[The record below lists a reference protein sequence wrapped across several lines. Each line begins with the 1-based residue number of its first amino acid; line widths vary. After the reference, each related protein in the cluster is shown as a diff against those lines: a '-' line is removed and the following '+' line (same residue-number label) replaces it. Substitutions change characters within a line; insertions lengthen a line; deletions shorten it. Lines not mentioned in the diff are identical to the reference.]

1 MAFISSNQVV
11 AENTSVAIGG
21 HNLGDVTIT
30 TGLSDTQFETLQ
42 TQLKS
47 ISAQLDGASEVTQR
61 DAIDNLLNSQID
73 EIAELIKQHKS
84 ITALDL
90 LEKLYKRVAENASG
104 KIRFRIKANIGICH
118 HLNGDNDKAALFLL
132 DAYDQAPS
140 EPKAISNKV
149 LALLFQGKSE
159 DAFKFGKEHLTE
171 NSLNEALAGYLIQ
184 AVKAIPEVINP
195 LEHVP
200 VALQNTLSVLLGHVH
215 FLMHRGK
222 YGDWWGAAHKG
233 AELYPESVEFK
244 RYSAIADLEDIFNTL
259 KTDNSFSTTLEQH
272 LKLKQVAVVLNE
284 VWTKSVSSEAGL
296 LDEDKADFC
305 NLANIFYFLR
315 NVDGL
320 RSLINQAVI
329 KSKQDANFLIEIA
342 QISFNTGQL
351 DLAEK
356 IISEIEHSENLA
368 FLRFCIA
375 HAKEDI
381 QYLSEVKESIIS
393 TFPPLEISFSK
404 LIVRFAQLR
413 SMNESVSDKLFS
425 ELMKDS
431 GKNIRELLVVAE
443 EARRYG
449 FIKSSENAYKKACK
463 SITSKSHII
472 DRLMLG
478 REAYYRSDWQ
488 TVITSLNGYISIY
501 THSDYLEYLAVA
513 FANELPIQL
522 NSISFFE
529 NLPHEIASIQKFKT
543 LKGAL
548 FYNQGDLVK
557 AQAELVSA
565 LESDCT
571 DLNAFITLFHTY
583 SRQNQEAEIEQLVS
597 RVNQNEMIG
606 NPVFKMQLAQLMKKY
621 GRFSEAIEFGY
632 RILSEYSNN
641 QSVIPLYMGLL
652 LFNDEKDN
660 LIPSSNKVQKG
671 YWIKLI
677 NQDGAQFE
685 FIYDDNPISHIPNK
699 DLKHPLVLASIGKSL
714 GDTFKQDRRG
724 FPPIIW
730 TISEI
735 KHKYIHA
742 LHSNME
748 QFETNFP
755 ESNALIM
762 VKLPDSDDVSSILE
776 IIKNHAE
783 KTQDVLGNYLGK
795 SIPLGVLAKYISRDC
810 DVISAAEMLHN
821 NKINIY
827 TNSGAIAELEV
838 AVTLLE
844 SNNFDIVVLD
854 TYTSWH
860 VAVSNLFPVLI
871 KVFNKIIVPQSVLDE
886 LQLLVQFCDGVTSGE
901 SMSIGWRDG
910 QYQRYIRSEDDN
922 RIRLAYIKQQIDK
935 IKQNCNIEVVSWA
948 EKPNE
953 LISNVIEIAGAHFW
967 DSANLALQ
975 PNRLL
980 LSEDLFYRQ
989 WAGHAL
995 GLKNSLWIDAVLRYC
1010 YKLNLI
1016 SINELT
1022 DAILHFSAWGHSH
1035 IILDTDILTSVL
1047 AMDETENLVK
1057 FQNICKYIG
1066 IKDADFPSH
1075 VLVVKRFLQLN
1086 FSTSEN
1092 NKTKLKK
1099 ATCLLLDQLFRYAP
1113 DKALSI
1119 IVLCFEA
1126 PSEMEECI
1134 IEWRELNGIS
1144 DDEMV
1149 NAYRNIDHE
1158 LITKESLTQ

>member
-1 MAFISSNQVV
+1 MALVSSNQVV
-11 AENTSVAIGG
+11 AENFSVAIGRD
-21 HNLGDVTIT
+21 NLGDITINT
-30 TGLSDTQFETLQ
+30 GGLSESQFETLQ

-47 ISAQLDGASEVTQR
+47 ISAQLGDASEVTQR

-118 HLNGDNDKAALFLL
+118 LLNGDNDKAALFLL

-171 NSLNEALAGYLIQ
+171 NSSNEVLAGYLIQ

-195 LEHVP
+195 LELIP

-215 FLMHRGK
+215 FLMQRGK
-222 YGDWWGAAHKG
+222 YSEWWGAAHKG

-259 KTDNSFSTTLEQH
+259 KTDNSFSISLEQH
-272 LKLKQVAVVLNE
+272 LKLKQVSVVLHDE
-284 VWTKSVSSEAGL
+284 WTKSVNSEARL
-296 LDEDKADFC
+296 LDEDKANFC

-315 NVDGL
+315 NTDSL

-329 KSKQDANFLIEIA
+329 KSKQDANFLTEIA

-351 DLAEK
+351 DLTEK
-356 IISEIEHSENLA
+356 IIGEIEHSENLA

-381 QYLSEVKESIIS
+381 QYLSEVKESTIS
-393 TFPPLEISFSK
+393 TFPQLEISFSK

-413 SMNESVSDKLFS
+413 SLNETVSDKLFN
-425 ELMKDS
+425 ELIKDS
-431 GKNIRELLVVAE
+431 GKNVRELLVVAE

-449 FIKSSENAYKKACK
+449 FIKSSESAYKKACK

-478 REAYYRSDWQ
+478 REAYYRSDWK

-543 LKGAL
+543 LKGVL
-548 FYNQGDLVK
+548 FFNQGDLAK

-565 LESDCT
+565 LNADCT

-583 SRQNQEAEIEQLVS
+583 SRQNKEAEIRQLVS
-597 RVNQNEMIG
+597 VIDPYEMIG
-606 NPVFKMQLAQLMKKY
+606 NPVYKMQLAQLMKKF
-621 GRFSEAIEFGY
+621 GRGSEAIEFGY
-632 RILSEYSNN
+632 RILSQNPNN
-641 QSVIPLYMGLL
+641 QKVIPLYMGLI
-652 LFNDEKDN
+652 FFTDEKEN
-660 LIPSSNKVQKG
+660 LIPSSNKVQNG
-671 YWIKLI
+671 YWIKLT
-677 NQDGAQFE
+677 NQDGGHFE
-685 FIYDDNPISHIPNK
+685 FLYDDNPVSHIPIKN
-699 DLKHPLVLASIGKSL
+699 LKHPIIVASIGKSL
-714 GDTFKQDRRG
+714 GNKFKQDRKG

-735 KHKYIHA
+735 KHKYLHA
-742 LHSNME
+742 LHTNME
-748 QFETNFP
+748 QFENNFP
-755 ESNALIM
+755 ESNALFM
-762 VKLPDSDDVSSILE
+762 LKLPESGDISSILG
-776 IIKNHAE
+776 IIKTSAE
-783 KTQDVLGNYLGK
+783 NTQKVLGDYLDK
-795 SIPLGVLAKYISRDC
+795 NLPLGILAKFISRDC
-810 DVISAAEMLHN
+810 DVISAAEMLLN
-821 NKINIY
+821 SQLNIY
-827 TNSGAIAELEV
+827 TNSGAIAELE
-838 AVTLLE
+838 AAITLIE
-844 SNNFDIVVLD
+844 SNSFDTVVLD

-860 VAVSNLFPVLI
+860 VAVSNLFPILI
-871 KVFNKIIVPQSVLDE
+871 KVFKKIIVPQSVLDE
-886 LQLLVQFCDGVTSGE
+886 IQFLIKDCDGLANGE
-901 SMSIGWRDG
+901 SMSIGWYDG
-910 QYQRYIRSEDDN
+910 QYQRHIRTEEDN
-922 RIRLAYIKQQIDK
+922 RNRLAYIKQQLDK
-935 IKQNCNIEVVSWA
+935 IKQYCNIEVVNWVK
-948 EKPNE
+948 KPNE
-953 LISNVIEIAGAHFW
+953 LTSKVIEIAGAHFW

-975 PNRLL
+975 QKRLL

-995 GLKNSLWIDAVLRYC
+995 GLKNSIWIDAVLRYC

-1022 DAILHFSAWGHSH
+1022 DAILHFSTWGHSH

-1047 AMDETENLVK
+1047 EMDETENLEK
-1057 FQNICKYIG
+1057 FKNICKYIG
-1066 IKDADFPSH
+1066 IKNADFPAH
-1075 VLVVKRFLQLN
+1075 VSVVKRFLL
-1086 FSTSEN
+1086 SVYSIPEN

-1099 ATCLLLDQLFRYAP
+1099 ATYLILDQLFRFAP
-1113 DKALSI
+1113 NKGLCV

-1126 PSEMEECI
+1126 PSDMEECI
-1134 IEWRELNGIS
+1134 IEWRELNGIT
-1144 DDEMV
+1144 DDELV
-1149 NAYRNIDHE
+1149 DAYSQI
-1158 LITKESLTQ
+1158 KE